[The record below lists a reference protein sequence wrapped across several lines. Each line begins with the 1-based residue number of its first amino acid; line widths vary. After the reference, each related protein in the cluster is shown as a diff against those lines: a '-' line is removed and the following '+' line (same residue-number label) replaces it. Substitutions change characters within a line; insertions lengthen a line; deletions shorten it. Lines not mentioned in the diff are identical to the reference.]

1 MRIVYNFQRE
11 LTSDKWVISI
21 YMKLCELNKL
31 VMENRYS
38 KNLNPF
44 YEFVKV
50 KMTKKREQRAG
61 VLY

>member
-1 MRIVYNFQRE
+1 
-11 LTSDKWVISI
+11 
-21 YMKLCELNKL
+21 MKLCELNKL

-44 YEFVKV
+44 YEFVK
-50 KMTKKREQRAG
+50 MTKKHEQRAG